1 MPAPPDA
8 FLKFMNTLHKTVLKV
23 SGGRIGGKLGK
34 MPVVEL
40 TTVGRKSG
48 EKRTIMLTAPIV
60 DGDDVV
66 LVASK
71 GGADTHPAWYLNLQA
86 QPDVDIVMGGKHR
99 AMRARTA
106 DAEERKVL
114 WPQITSTYK
123 GYAGYQTKTDREIPV
138 VILEPR

>member
-1 MPAPPDA
+1 MAGPPDA
-8 FLKFMNTLHKTVLKV
+8 FLKFMNLVHQGVRKV
-23 SGGRIGGKLGK
+23 SGGRLGDKLGS

-40 TTVGRKSG
+40 TTTGRKSG
-48 EKRTIMLTAPIV
+48 EKRTVLLTSPIV

-71 GGADTHPAWYLNLQA
+71 GGRDTHPLWYLNLVA
-86 QPDVDIVMGGKHR
+86 QPDVEIKMAGTTR
-99 AMRARTA
+99 PMRARTA

-114 WPQITSTYK
+114 WPRITSSYK
-123 GYAGYQTKTDREIPV
+123 GYAGYEKKTDREIPV

>member
-1 MPAPPDA
+1 MAGPPDIA
-8 FLKFMNTLHKTVLKV
+8 LKFMNLTHRVVLKLT
-23 SGGRIGGKLGK
+23 GGRVGTKLGP

-40 TTVGRKSG
+40 TTTGRKSG
-48 EKRTIMLTAPIV
+48 EKRTVLLTAPIV

-66 LVASK
+66 IVASK
-71 GGADTHPAWYLNLQA
+71 GGRDTHPLWYLNLQA
-86 QPDVDIVMGGKHR
+86 EPNVDIKMAGKAR

>member
-1 MPAPPDA
+1 MSGPPEA
-8 FLKFMNTLHKTVLKV
+8 LLKFANVAHKTLLKV
-23 SGGRIGGKLGK
+23 SGGKLGWKMGK

-40 TTVGRKSG
+40 TTIGRKSG

-71 GGADTHPAWYLNLQA
+71 GGADSHPAWYLNLQA
-86 QPDVDIVMGGKHR
+86 QPEVDIVMGGKAR